1 MKMGRRAIILLFF
14 FGSLGISL
22 GENVVAPT
30 QAEIEVMYTAAAEE
44 VNAGNYGEA
53 LKKLDAIDARQPDV
67 AMAKNLRG
75 VALMRMGELGL
86 AEKALQKAKELDP
99 NLWEARFNL
108 AEVPFLQ
115 KNWSEA
121 RDRFEALAREPNEQR
136 SAATDDLIQFKIYLT
151 WLLQH
156 KERQTNE
163 LLQRL
168 KASSATP
175 AYYCAQAALAFQQKD
190 MTEAR
195 VNLRAAEKAFPPLQT
210 KLFLESFYEIG
221 WLKKPDGYVPVA
233 LEATSET
240 DRAASVQS
248 HLKEAE
254 QAYREGDYEQ
264 ALQLLQ
270 QVDAMAPDQA
280 VTNNLRGEISLA
292 QGDLDKAESSFRNAL
307 VADPQLEEARFN
319 LAQIPLRK
327 GDYEEAR
334 KQLEELQGAGSGV
347 TGRQRVREQLVRY
360 EIYLT
365 LLLQDRDGAAQKAM
379 EQFTMA
385 DETPALYYA
394 QAAWA
399 FKHQNPRQGRN
410 WVANAA
416 NLFSPEQ
423 NRIFAAPLSDFG
435 WLGNAPKVTPTPTA
449 AFVQVSPS
457 PAAQPAPSATAEKSP
472 VAVNDENAGA
482 TQPPLS
488 ATPAESP
495 ATKKVVR
502 EKGKR
507 KHRDEVEQSSAG
519 EDHKTAAKPKEERKP
534 RRRKSASKEASP
546 KPSPTPSPR
555 PAATPEATR
564 RAPLQQF
571 GETVVHVLTSPFR
584 RRATKEPSPTPSP
597 SMTIAPHPGP

>member
-1 MKMGRRAIILLFF
+1 
-14 FGSLGISL
+14 
-22 GENVVAPT
+22 
-30 QAEIEVMYTAAAEE
+30 
-44 VNAGNYGEA
+44 
-53 LKKLDAIDARQPDV
+53 
-67 AMAKNLRG
+67 
-75 VALMRMGELGL
+75 
-86 AEKALQKAKELDP
+86 
-99 NLWEARFNL
+99 
-108 AEVPFLQ
+108 
-115 KNWSEA
+115 
-121 RDRFEALAREPNEQR
+121 
-136 SAATDDLIQFKIYLT
+136 
-151 WLLQH
+151 
-156 KERQTNE
+156 
-163 LLQRL
+163 
-168 KASSATP
+168 
-175 AYYCAQAALAFQQKD
+175 
-190 MTEAR
+190 
-195 VNLRAAEKAFPPLQT
+195 
-210 KLFLESFYEIG
+210 
-221 WLKKPDGYVPVA
+221 
-233 LEATSET
+233 
-240 DRAASVQS
+240 
-248 HLKEAE
+248 
-254 QAYREGDYEQ
+254 
-264 ALQLLQ
+264 
-270 QVDAMAPDQA
+270 
-280 VTNNLRGEISLA
+280 
-292 QGDLDKAESSFRNAL
+292 
-307 VADPQLEEARFN
+307 
-319 LAQIPLRK
+319 
-327 GDYEEAR
+327 
-334 KQLEELQGAGSGV
+334 
-347 TGRQRVREQLVRY
+347 
-360 EIYLT
+360 
-365 LLLQDRDGAAQKAM
+365 LLQDRDGAAQKAM
-379 EQFTMA
+379 EQVTMA

-546 KPSPTPSPR
+546 KPSPTPSPT